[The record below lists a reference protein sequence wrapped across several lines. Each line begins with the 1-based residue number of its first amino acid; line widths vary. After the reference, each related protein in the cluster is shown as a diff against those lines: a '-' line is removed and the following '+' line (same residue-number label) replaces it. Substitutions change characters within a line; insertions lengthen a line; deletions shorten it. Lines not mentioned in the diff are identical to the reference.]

1 MPPFEGLSHPPEF
14 RRFTFTR
21 FLRVLGCPVLAI
33 GLLGAGA
40 AQAAEAGEGP
50 VRLKGRLLVD
60 SLNLDV
66 SRPGRPDEHADGIQV
81 RQAYL
86 GLDAD
91 LTEQLSLRFEGGA
104 ANNDALIWDEV
115 ALEYRLASGV
125 ALMAGNLKA
134 AGLENLT
141 STKSLS
147 FLERG
152 PYGELITD
160 GFTSAVQVRAN
171 VRGLTATLAFQ
182 GESFNNLGLDFDGP
196 ASPGAREQRA
206 VTARVAG
213 GVPLGGNT
221 HLHLGAWVRGRSFD
235 GDFPHA
241 YSYQPAGSQGVD
253 GPWLDTGPLA
263 RSDSAVAVEA
273 AWRSGSFWIQGEAAL
288 LRPDPSPQAR
298 VAGSPNLKA
307 GYLIFGWNPQGE
319 VRGYDTRRALFLPP
333 GPGSIDLIARY
344 DFADVPASPMAA
356 GGLQDAPDTA
366 RVRGVTLG
374 AVWRVQPGY
383 RFLLNLG
390 DLHFDPGWPGSKS
403 RVRSVQ
409 IRAQYDF

>member
-1 MPPFEGLSHPPEF
+1 MTPIP
-14 RRFTFTR
+14 
-21 FLRVLGCPVLAI
+21 FLRVLACPFLAI
-33 GLLGAGA
+33 GMLGAGA
-40 AQAAEAGEGP
+40 AQAAEPGDGP

-60 SLNLDV
+60 SINLNI
-66 SRPGRPDEHADGIQV
+66 SRPGLPDEPAGGIQV

-91 LTEQLSLRFEGGA
+91 LTERLSLRFEGGA

-115 ALEYRLASGV
+115 ALEYRPAPGV

-152 PYGELITD
+152 PYGDLITD

-171 VRGLTATLAFQ
+171 VQDLTATLAFQ
-182 GESFNNLGLDFDGP
+182 GDSFNNLGLDFDGP
-196 ASPGAREQRA
+196 ASPGALEQRA

-213 GVPLGGNT
+213 GVPLGGNK

-241 YSYQPAGSQGVD
+241 YSFQPAGSQGVD

-263 RSDSAVAVEA
+263 RSDGTLAVEA
-273 AWRSGSFWIQGEAAL
+273 AWWSGSFWVQGEAAL

-298 VAGSPNLKA
+298 DPSPPDLKA
-307 GYLIFGWNPQGE
+307 GYIRVGWNPQGE
-319 VRGYDTRRALFLPP
+319 VRGYDARRALVVAP
-333 GPGSIDLIARY
+333 GPGSIDLLARY
-344 DFADVPASPMAA
+344 DFADVPALPMVTTVPSDSPAV
-356 GGLQDAPDTA
+356 A
-366 RVRGVTLG
+366 RVRGMTFG
-374 AVWRVQPGY
+374 AVWRVQTGY
-383 RFLLNLG
+383 RLLLNLG
-390 DLHFDPGWPGSKS
+390 EMRFDPGWPGTKA
-403 RVRSVQ
+403 RVRSLQ